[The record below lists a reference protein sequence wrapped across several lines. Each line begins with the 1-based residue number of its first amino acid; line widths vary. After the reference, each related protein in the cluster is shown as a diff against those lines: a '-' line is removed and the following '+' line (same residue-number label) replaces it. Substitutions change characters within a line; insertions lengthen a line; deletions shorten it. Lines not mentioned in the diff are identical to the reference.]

1 MKLVDRHVIKKSHKF
16 YKECDDLCFK
26 SKNLFNAANYVVRQE
41 FIKNKKYINKYDI
54 QKTFQG
60 KSVDYLALPA
70 KVSQQTLKLL
80 DQSWSSFF
88 AAIKDYSKNP
98 GKYLGKPKLPNYKHK
113 LKGRFAT
120 VYDKQAISKSY
131 FDKHGLLKL
140 SQTNIAI
147 NSRFSFYDV
156 KQIRIVPRME
166 HYVIEVV
173 HEVDVSEVQRNPNN
187 VLGLD
192 LGVNNLCAAASN
204 DNNVKFLISGRP
216 VKAINQFFNKK
227 RAKLQSM
234 LTKGVTKT
242 TKLTS
247 KSINK
252 LTNKRNNKINDYLHK
267 ASRKI
272 IDNCLTND
280 IGKIVIGRNKDWK
293 QNIQIGKRNNQN
305 FVGIPFYKLI
315 NMITYKAQLENIEVV
330 TNEESYTS
338 KCSALDNEKL
348 CKHDKYLGRRVKR
361 GLFKTKD
368 KILVNS
374 DINGAL
380 NIIRKVVSNFAIAT
394 DEIEGFAVSP
404 KLLKV

>member
-247 KSINK
+247 KSIKK
-252 LTNKRNNKINDYLHK
+252 LTNKRNNKINDYMHK